1 MHFGKALHDCQ
12 SNSYSAAFAITG
24 LEHVEDRRE
33 PIGGNAAAS
42 LRDTAL
48 SGLICAGGLGARCAD
63 VPGGYSDD
71 LASRV
76 TSRHARNGRSD
87 S

>member
-1 MHFGKALHDCQ
+1 VHFGKALHDCQ

-42 LRDTAL
+42 VTH
-48 SGLICAGGLGARCAD
+48 AD
-63 VPGGYSDD
+63 NDFRWMLLDDEVNFATGVRKLDGVGEQVQDD
-71 LASRV
+71 LSDARRSR
-76 TSRHARNGRSD
+76 
-87 S
+87 